1 MSTDVSTNVINQT
14 PVGCDKDFT
23 IRLAVLSNK
32 TGAERKKE
40 VEKTLGRVI
49 ISAIKQKM
57 AQNKE
62 K

>member
-32 TGAERKKE
+32 TGAERKK
-40 VEKTLGRVI
+40 
-49 ISAIKQKM
+49 
-57 AQNKE
+57 
-62 K
+62 